1 MGLPIMFEQKRYEK
15 RGWKYGS
22 LFDYQLYL
30 HHLCKMIMK
39 EIDFS
44 KTTEE
49 KKIWRSEL
57 EKLVEL
63 RDSVEDKRMEI
74 QRNEKNNK

>member
-30 HHLCKMIMK
+30 HHLCKMILK

-49 KKIWRSEL
+49 K
-57 EKLVEL
+57 
-63 RDSVEDKRMEI
+63 
-74 QRNEKNNK
+74 